1 MPKMRRD
8 DRTAEP
14 PGDPWLVTLEAAA
27 YAKVSDRTIRKA
39 AKEGRLR
46 GAQLNASQ
54 KWIFRRSAVD
64 QWLESMIS

>member
-1 MPKMRRD
+1 
-8 DRTAEP
+8 
-14 PGDPWLVTLEAAA
+14 LEAAA

-64 QWLESMIS
+64 QWLESMIP